1 MMRYVQLVFSAP
13 IQQGIGSSYKPS
25 RKGHDRSIMN
35 ESNET
40 CYKQLAAILSKEND
54 AEY

>member
-1 MMRYVQLVFSAP
+1 MDVCSMYFPPYQYNK
-13 IQQGIGSSYKPS
+13 GIGSSYKPS